1 MENNSINNK
10 SNLIATSCPRTEGDG
25 MEAMDNPI
33 TSDVKSAF
41 PTNAME
47 KLSLLPQKSSPPAER
62 IISLVPIANLSGV
75 KPKSANSSMENKKA
89 KFVPYEP
96 YKAAVKPIVPHQKK
110 ISKKELTNSI
120 DNNTQR
126 TRKQKDFDPHVSGM
140 VCQKYHDKIVKEKE
154 ELEAQVAIQS
164 RVNAELKRLLV
175 ASVGEDMEARV
186 HFLTEDKLKLG
197 DDIKQYVE
205 KIALDFEQKEKLS
218 IEADIWRSKFLA
230 SSVIID
236 ELTKWKAALCTRN
249 NNLQLCIQGLLD
261 EMNSIQN
268 HQNQTYNRLTAL
280 NNAFHP
286 AGTSSH
292 KTPELVAYDVIEG
305 SASILRLVESLTK
318 RLLGTYTQVRGD
330 EEARSMAP
338 SIAAKLSPAQLAA
351 KEVLTED
358 PVGTCK
364 MSELAN
370 DLTAHHVAALARR
383 SMNKSF
389 YTCCAHCTGQ
399 VHVI

>member
-1 MENNSINNK
+1 M
-10 SNLIATSCPRTEGDG
+10 
-25 MEAMDNPI
+25 
-33 TSDVKSAF
+33 
-41 PTNAME
+41 
-47 KLSLLPQKSSPPAER
+47 
-62 IISLVPIANLSGV
+62 
-75 KPKSANSSMENKKA
+75 
-89 KFVPYEP
+89 
-96 YKAAVKPIVPHQKK
+96 
-110 ISKKELTNSI
+110 
-120 DNNTQR
+120 
-126 TRKQKDFDPHVSGM
+126 
-140 VCQKYHDKIVKEKE
+140 
-154 ELEAQVAIQS
+154 
-164 RVNAELKRLLV
+164 
-175 ASVGEDMEARV
+175 
-186 HFLTEDKLKLG
+186 
-197 DDIKQYVE
+197 
-205 KIALDFEQKEKLS
+205 
-218 IEADIWRSKFLA
+218 
-230 SSVIID
+230 
-236 ELTKWKAALCTRN
+236 
-249 NNLQLCIQGLLD
+249 
-261 EMNSIQN
+261 
-268 HQNQTYNRLTAL
+268 TAL

-351 KEVLTED
+351 KEVCFLLLFVLTAHTATSQLTFQVLTED

>member
-1 MENNSINNK
+1 MESNSINNK
-10 SNLIATSCPRTEGDG
+10 SNLIATPCPRTEGDG

-41 PTNAME
+41 PTME
-47 KLSLLPQKSSPPAER
+47 RLSLLPLKSLPPAER

-75 KPKSANSSMENKKA
+75 KPKNSNSAMENKKA

-96 YKAAVKPIVPHQKK
+96 YKAAVKPIVPHKKK
-110 ISKKELTNSI
+110 ISKKELTVSLE
-120 DNNTQR
+120 NNIQR
-126 TRKQKDFDPHVSGM
+126 TRKQKDFDPHISGM
-140 VCQKYHDKIVKEKE
+140 VCQEYYDKIVKEKE

-186 HFLTEDKLKLG
+186 HFLTEDKVKLA
-197 DDIKQYVE
+197 DDIRQYVE

-292 KTPELVAYDVIEG
+292 KPPELVAYDVIKG
-305 SASILRLVESLTK
+305 SATILKLVESLTK

-330 EEARSMAP
+330 EEGARSITP
-338 SIAAKLSPAQLAA
+338 SIAAKQSPAQLAA
-351 KEVLTED
+351 REVLTED
-358 PVGTCK
+358 PIGTCK